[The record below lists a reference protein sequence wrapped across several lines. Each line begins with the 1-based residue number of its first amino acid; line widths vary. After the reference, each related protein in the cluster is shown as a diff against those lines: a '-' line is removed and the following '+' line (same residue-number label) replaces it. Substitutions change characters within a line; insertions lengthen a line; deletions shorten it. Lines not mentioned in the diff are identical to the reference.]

1 VKLIHT
7 ARWAALVATAG
18 LAAISMYA
26 GQTPGQPQSPV
37 SPPAAAVPPPA
48 PAPSGALHLTLAE
61 AGQLALKN
69 NPRVA
74 QSQHQARS
82 YEDVTREFRAAY
94 LPTVS
99 GNITA
104 VGADSGS
111 RLAAGALNNSVVYNH
126 LGTGVTLNQLVTDFG
141 RTHSLV
147 QSASLMSSAEQQAVN
162 VTKADVILRTE
173 AAYLAVLRARSLLS
187 VARETVQ
194 TRQLVADQVSA
205 LFQNKLKSS
214 LDLSFAKVN
223 LADAQLLLS
232 TARSDVQS
240 AQAELARY
248 LGLPSST
255 QFDLADTA
263 TAGQIPQSSD
273 TLVQT
278 ALQKRPELLQQRL
291 EVQSSQQYAHAER
304 LLSRP
309 AVELLGTAG
318 YVPAGD
324 PQIPGRFGAV
334 GMNLNIPIFNGGLYK
349 ARRFEAEEKAAAAGK
364 GLRDLELQISRDVRV
379 AWLDATNAYE
389 RLGLTQQLLDQA
401 KLALDLAQTRYKLG
415 LSSIV
420 ELSQS
425 QLQYTS
431 AELARA
437 RARYDYD
444 AQETILRYQAGLLP

>member
-1 VKLIHT
+1 VKLIRT
-7 ARWAALVATAG
+7 VLCAAFF
-18 LAAISMYA
+18 AAVPMYA
-26 GQTPGQPQSPV
+26 GQTPGQPQSPT

-48 PAPSGALHLTLAE
+48 PAPAGAMHLSLAE

-69 NPRVA
+69 NPRVS

-94 LPTVS
+94 FPTVS

-126 LGTGVTLNQLVTDFG
+126 IGTGVTLNQLVTDFG

-147 QSASLMSSAEQQAVN
+147 QSASLRSSAEQQAVN
-162 VTKADVILRTE
+162 VTKADVILRTDG
-173 AAYLAVLRARSLLS
+173 AYLAVLRARSLLS
-187 VARETVQ
+187 VARETIQ

-214 LDLSFAKVN
+214 LDLSVAKVN
-223 LADAQLLLS
+223 LADARLLLS
-232 TARSDVQS
+232 TAQSDVQS

-248 LGLPSST
+248 LGLPSDT

-263 TAGQIPQSSD
+263 HSAQISRPSD
-273 TLVQT
+273 ALVQT
-278 ALQKRPELLQQRL
+278 AMRKRPELLQQRL
-291 EVQSSQQYAHAER
+291 EVQSSQQFARAEQ

-309 AVELLGTAG
+309 TVDLLGTAG

-349 ARRFEAEEKAAAAGK
+349 ARRFEAEEKAAAAGQ
-364 GLRDLELQISRDVRV
+364 GLRDLELQISHDVRV

-401 KLALDLAQTRYKLG
+401 KLALDLAQTRYNLG

-437 RARYDYD
+437 RAQYDYD
-444 AQETILRYQAGLLP
+444 AQETILNYQAGLLP